1 MNAPNTSIRHCQ
13 KTPSKQ
19 RDVSQTYASLSPYSA
34 RGLNSRAF
42 VLSSECY
49 YELSSA
55 EHVVC
60 SSAARLNAS
69 VDLVCR
75 FQEHHLTAVGTTQ
88 RCDVTDIT
96 WYRTSGVNTYEI
108 KTSSKY
114 AVWESIRGGY
124 GAPQRSDQQLSLLR
138 VRHFDLDD
146 VARYSCHV
154 TCDYGSGL
162 SRVVQHHSDVCL
174 EEADLRGRE
183 YITHV

>member
-1 MNAPNTSIRHCQ
+1 M
-13 KTPSKQ
+13 
-19 RDVSQTYASLSPYSA
+19 LSSYSA
-34 RGLNSRAF
+34 AGLNNCAI

-60 SSAARLNAS
+60 SSAARINAS

-75 FQEHHLTAVGTTQ
+75 FQEHHITAVGTTQ

-114 AVWESIRGGY
+114 AVWESIRGY
-124 GAPQRSDQQLSLLR
+124 GASQRSDQQLSLLR

-174 EEADLRGRE
+174 EEADLSGRE
-183 YITHV
+183 YCTCVACAVQENMHD